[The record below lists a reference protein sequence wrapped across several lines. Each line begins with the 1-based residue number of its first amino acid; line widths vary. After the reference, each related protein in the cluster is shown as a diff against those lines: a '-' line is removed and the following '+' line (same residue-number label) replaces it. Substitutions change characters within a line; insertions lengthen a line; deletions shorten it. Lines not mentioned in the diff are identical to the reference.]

1 MKKANV
7 LSALLIPAILFG
19 CMALLPLSAGAQAQQ
34 ASPFKDRAEYDAY
47 NAMLQA
53 KEASQQVELADK
65 YLAAYPQTKLA
76 ENVYATKLQAYQ
88 KLNDIPKVSETAAK
102 LLEVNPKHLYALFL
116 LSTIFPQTF
125 NEKSPTVEQDLSKA
139 AERAKTGLEQSAAL
153 AKPANISEEDFKKQ
167 KDQLDAA
174 FHQAL
179 GFTSFQKKDY
189 EAAQQELHKS
199 AELNSA
205 DALGVYRLGVSY
217 LSTKPAKYDPG
228 MWFLARA
235 VSITGPTA
243 LPAAMQT
250 SVKEYLTKVYD
261 GQHGSKD
268 GLDALLAQAAAAP
281 FPPQDF
287 HIKTVEEMPQAA
299 PEPAP
304 KAEAKRELSV
314 KPEELT
320 SYDVIQ
326 KYLQAGGQKSDDTWE
341 LLKGSQLTLPGKVIS
356 ATPVARPKVI
366 NLAVAPELA
375 NQDVR
380 FDVEVTL
387 AAPSAKPIPKG
398 ENMAFEG
405 TVDSFRAKPFLLRLT
420 DAKVSK

>member
-1 MKKANV
+1 MIVTTLCGWIVV
-7 LSALLIPAILFG
+7 LPMITA
-19 CMALLPLSAGAQAQQ
+19 AQAPAQQ
-34 ASPFKDRAEYDAY
+34 ASPFKDRAEYDAF
-47 NAMLQA
+47 NAIITA
-53 KEASQQVELADK
+53 KDNNQKIELADK
-65 YLAAYPQTKLA
+65 YVAAYPQSKVMDQVLQL
-76 ENVYATKLQAYQ
+76 KLQTYQ
-88 KLNDIPKVSETAAK
+88 QLNDIPKVAETAGK

-116 LSTIFPQTF
+116 MSTIFPQTF
-125 NEKSPTVEQDLSKA
+125 NDKDANADQELSKA
-139 AERAKTGLEQSAAL
+139 AERAKAGLEQTGAL
-153 AKPANISEEDFKKQ
+153 AKPANVSDDDFKKQ

-174 FHQAL
+174 FHEAL
-179 GFTSFQKKDY
+179 GFVALQKKDY
-189 EAAQQELHKS
+189 DQAQQELGKS
-199 AELNSA
+199 AEMNPP
-205 DALGVYRLGVSY
+205 DAAGIYRLGLSY

-228 MWFLARA
+228 MWYLARA

-268 GLDALLAQAAAAP
+268 GLDELLAQAGAAP
-281 FPPQDF
+281 APPQGF
-287 HIKTVEEMPQAA
+287 HIKTVEELPQAE

-304 KAEAKRELSV
+304 KTEAKRELSV
-314 KPEELT
+314 KPDELS

-356 ATPVARPKVI
+356 ATPAARPKTV
-366 NLAVAPELA
+366 NLAVAPELQT
-375 NQDVR
+375 QDVK

-387 AAPSAKPIPKG
+387 KTPAAKPIAKG
-398 ENMAFEG
+398 EQMAFEG

-420 DAKVSK
+420 EATVSK